1 MSETARLVIVG
12 CGAAKQDDPAPAKD
26 LYTSTYFAK
35 KREYAVELGDF
46 WAVLSAEHG
55 LIEPTAEIAPYDT
68 TISDLDE
75 DDLGELAH
83 SVGIGLIDWVAHLA
97 GSGVTVDEIVVLAGR
112 SYIHPLKEREA
123 FAAGIEA
130 PVVYPLQQNNLGG
143 IGEQMAWLSD
153 RISSTNTTQQRLVP
167 DGGERLESEEQQSEN
182 IYAGIPETTE
192 YGVRVV
198 ETSPNGWRHV
208 MRFWTPEPSSREE
221 ALEIAAEDHD
231 EVLSSLDD
239 VNTRSVPQPEGWSD
253 E

>member
-153 RISSTNTTQQRLVP
+153 RISSTNTTQQTLVT
-167 DGGERLESEEQQSEN
+167 DGGQDARP
-182 IYAGIPETTE
+182 G
-192 YGVRVV
+192 
-198 ETSPNGWRHV
+198 
-208 MRFWTPEPSSREE
+208 
-221 ALEIAAEDHD
+221 D
-231 EVLSSLDD
+231 EVSVYVDQELLTRAKGAVMLD
-239 VNTRSVPQPEGWSD
+239 EGREVTDDAVIGKALQALVDGPVAEGNSGVAPV
-253 E
+253 ERCGSCEAQEMIANAN

>member
-153 RISSTNTTQQRLVP
+153 RISSTNTTQQTLVT
-167 DGGERLESEEQQSEN
+167 DGGQDARPSHGPCVKHRCVSCHRIFDSVMQGTDCPHCSARSICSSEN
-182 IYAGIPETTE
+182 SEKC
-192 YGVRVV
+192 
-198 ETSPNGWRHV
+198 
-208 MRFWTPEPSSREE
+208 
-221 ALEIAAEDHD
+221 
-231 EVLSSLDD
+231 
-239 VNTRSVPQPEGWSD
+239 Q
-253 E
+253 

>member
-153 RISSTNTTQQRLVP
+153 RISSTNTTQQTLVT
-167 DGGERLESEEQQSEN
+167 DGGQDARP
-182 IYAGIPETTE
+182 G
-192 YGVRVV
+192 
-198 ETSPNGWRHV
+198 
-208 MRFWTPEPSSREE
+208 
-221 ALEIAAEDHD
+221 D
-231 EVLSSLDD
+231 EVSVYVDQELLTRAKGAVMLD
-239 VNTRSVPQPEGWSD
+239 EGREVTDDAVIGKALQALVVVWEKYQETADDEKTVQEQNRQGLDWS
-253 E
+253 